1 MQIMKNIKL
10 KKLVNLTLKLE
21 TSCSQKQWDLS
32 PRCHNP
38 QDHNLSTGT
47 HYNQTTYNVS
57 CFGK

>member
-47 HYNQTTYNVS
+47 HY
-57 CFGK
+57 